1 MKHHTTNKLF
11 TNNKCYTYATHFIH
25 NQLCDR
31 LITLEGP
38 EGTGK
43 RWNTTNK
50 TKTNKNDNMICLYM
64 FPLPLSLRWTK
75 AMASLFHQKKR
86 WYTSAFVCL
95 IHPKVS
101 HPKSDRHW
109 QRMKF
114 KQKSLLMAKKTYL
127 IPFHSNFLQL
137 YRLIAPIW

>member
-75 AMASLFHQKKR
+75 AMASLFHQKKAMM
-86 WYTSAFVCL
+86 YLCICL
-95 IHPKVS
+95 FNS
-101 HPKSDRHW
+101 PKSLPSKIRQALAKDEI
-109 QRMKF
+109 
-114 KQKSLLMAKKTYL
+114 QKKTLLMAKNTYL